1 MLTRIGVTG
10 GIGSGKSEVCK
21 IISSFQVTV
30 LSADLIA
37 RRLTDSD
44 PAIKKKIISL
54 FGDDAYNP
62 AAGTLNREYIAS
74 LVFGSRKNL
83 LALDSVVHPPVLKKI
98 DEEIQAIEKKQKS
111 GYIAVEAAIM
121 FESGLDKKLDYMLTL
136 QADEALRVDRVQR
149 RSNLTEEQIR
159 LRMKNQTPVEEAIA
173 KSDFV
178 LYNNGTADEL
188 RQKVVF
194 FHAIFSTLKPHT
206 ERDHGYPG

>member
-121 FESGLDKKLDYMLTL
+121 FESGLDKKLDYVLTL
-136 QADEALRVDRVQR
+136 QADEALRVDRV
-149 RSNLTEEQIR
+149 
-159 LRMKNQTPVEEAIA
+159 
-173 KSDFV
+173 
-178 LYNNGTADEL
+178 GTAFESYGRTNSTEDE
-188 RQKVVF
+188 K
-194 FHAIFSTLKPHT
+194 SN
-206 ERDHGYPG
+206 PG